1 MYRVYLA
8 LRYLLTRPIN
18 LLGVG
23 GIALSV
29 WALVVVVSLFT
40 GFIAVVEQHVHDASA
55 DVSVGDLPP
64 GADGEALVRELRTD
78 PNVAAAAGRLLHH
91 GLLLREGQRPPPP
104 PLLGRTAL
112 HGGDQPFLFV
122 LGVDPTAEAAAT
134 GFRSWLADPAI
145 PAELRVADLDTPL
158 ATTDGTAA
166 VLVGL
171 ERLRAEGWRRGD
183 LVVLT
188 SARLSRSADGQTVP
202 LQVQLPLRIAGAYK
216 THHGGFDGNNVF
228 VARQALAAAVFE
240 GQQHLVH
247 EIAVRLVDPG
257 ALDASAA
264 RLSRTVARVLDRGD
278 SQSLGAVRTWR
289 QKNQAFLHSVEHQR
303 ALLKIVLV
311 VILVV
316 AAFLMLATLSMM
328 VTEKVAD
335 IGILT
340 ALGGTPLGVTSVF
353 LACGLCITL
362 VGLGFGLVLGTVTAV
377 YLEEVR
383 QALLW
388 LFGIDLFPIEV
399 YNLDRVPCRIDP
411 WWLVQVASMALATG
425 TVVSVLPA
433 MRAARHDPLVSL
445 REA

>member
-1 MYRVYLA
+1 MYRLYLA

-40 GFIAVVEQHVHDASA
+40 GFIAVVESHVHDASA
-55 DVSVGDLPP
+55 DVSIGDLPP
-64 GADGEALVRELRTD
+64 GSDGQALVRELRTD
-78 PNVAAAAGRLLHH
+78 PNVQAAAPRLLHH
-91 GLLLREGQRPPPP
+91 GLLHRQGHRPPPP

-122 LGVDPTAEAAAT
+122 LGVDAAAEAEAT
-134 GFRSWLADPAI
+134 GFQRWLADSAI
-145 PAELRVADLDTPL
+145 PDNLRVADPQNPL
-158 ATTDGTAA
+158 TGPEGTTA

-171 ERLRAEGWRRGD
+171 ERCRAEGWQRGD
-183 LVVLT
+183 RLVLH
-188 SARLSRSADGQTVP
+188 SGRLVRSGDGQTTPV
-202 LQVQLPLRIAGAYK
+202 QVQLPLWLAGAYK
-216 THHGGFDGNNVF
+216 TQHGGFDGNNVF
-228 VARQALAAAVFE
+228 VPRAALAGALFDGSAT
-240 GQQHLVH
+240 LVH
-247 EIAVRLVDPG
+247 EIAVRLTDPTDLAGSAERLQRTVQRALDPG
-257 ALDASAA
+257 DG
-264 RLSRTVARVLDRGD
+264 RGY
-278 SQSLGAVRTWR
+278 GAVHTWR

-362 VGLGFGLVLGTVTAV
+362 VGLGFGMALGTVTAV

-411 WWLVQVASMALATG
+411 WWLVQVAGMALATG

-433 MRAARHDPLVSL
+433 LRAARHDPLVSL